1 MNIAQDITR
10 TVGNTP
16 LVKLNRLTKDLKAQ
30 VYAKLEFFNPSG
42 SVKDRVAIAMVDAA
56 EKAGQLIAGKS
67 VIVEPTSGNTGIA
80 LAMVGAA
87 RGYQVILVM
96 PETMSQER
104 RILTRAYGAQLL
116 LTPGSEG
123 MQGAITKANSLVEAN
138 PQTHIIL
145 QQFEN
150 KANPRIHHQTT
161 GEEIWRDSAGEIDI
175 FVGGVGTGGTI
186 TGVGEL
192 LKKKKPSVKIIAVEP
207 KASPVLAGGEKGSH
221 PIQGIGAGFIPK
233 VLNTDIY
240 DEVIQISNQDAFE
253 IARRL
258 ASEEGIL
265 AGISA
270 VAAAAAALQ
279 LAAKSDNE
287 GKMIIVL
294 LPDFGERYLSTT
306 LYENLK

>member
-1 MNIAQDITR
+1 MDIAQDITR

-16 LVKLNRLTKDLKAQ
+16 LVKLNRLTKGLKAQ
-30 VYAKLEFFNPSG
+30 IYAKLEFFNPSG
-42 SVKDRVAIAMVDAA
+42 SVKDRIAIAMVDAA

-104 RILTRAYGAQLL
+104 RILMRAYGAQLI

-123 MQGAITKANSLVEAN
+123 MKGAITKANLLVESN

-150 KANPRIHHQTT
+150 EANPRIHRQTT
-161 GEEIWRDSAGEIDI
+161 AEEIWLDSAGEIDI

-186 TGVGEL
+186 TGVGEV
-192 LKKKKPSVKIIAVEP
+192 LKRKKPSVKIIAVEP
-207 KASPVLAGGEKGSH
+207 EASPVLSGGEKGSH
-221 PIQGIGAGFIPK
+221 LIQGIGAGFIPK

-240 DEVIQISNQDAFE
+240 DEVIQVSNQDAFE

-265 AGISA
+265 AGISSG
-270 VAAAAAALQ
+270 AAAAAALQ
-279 LAAKSDNE
+279 LASKSDNK
-287 GKMIIVL
+287 GKIIVVL
-294 LPDFGERYLSTT
+294 LPDFGERYLSTA